1 MLTSDRTAAVISL
14 HDFGLLTIS
23 SKPLGP
29 HPQSPTHFRPSLPI
43 IISWQCGL
51 SALSTFL
58 TIAQNVKKVRTLK
71 MLSLE
76 PLVGKL
82 CFIHQMKA
90 ISPNVEKSIGFLIHV
105 ALSCKNNELTYKIQR
120 QLYGLYQGIAEN

>member
-1 MLTSDRTAAVISL
+1 M

-43 IISWQCGL
+43 IISWPSGL

-58 TIAQNVKKVRTLK
+58 TIAQNVKKVRPLK

-82 CFIHQMKA
+82 SLIHQMKA
-90 ISPNVEKSIGFLIHV
+90 FSPKIEILILFLIYM
-105 ALSCKNNELTYKIQR
+105 ALSCKNHELTSKIQR
-120 QLYGLYQGIAEN
+120 QLYALYQGIAEN